1 MNNHNEPTTVN
12 EEPNLMVAIELLF
25 ENLMLDGNKI
35 SSDGLDFVV
44 LETYSFC
51 KDRLQ
56 QQADQLEQNNQM
68 LDSYSE
74 AVYEIAEELKLTELL
89 KMESCDEFHPR
100 LSEIVGKR
108 LQQQADEI
116 TELEHK
122 NKDYG
127 KVVTQNNSMLKQLHE
142 LEAENERLK
151 NEYEHTREMMRTEA
165 SHYLGKVNDLKAK
178 LDRVKS
184 DINQAMQPLD
194 KDGLAHYILSKAL
207 TEIGDSDE

>member
-51 KDRLQ
+51 KD
-56 QQADQLEQNNQM
+56 
-68 LDSYSE
+68 
-74 AVYEIAEELKLTELL
+74 
-89 KMESCDEFHPR
+89 
-100 LSEIVGKR
+100 R